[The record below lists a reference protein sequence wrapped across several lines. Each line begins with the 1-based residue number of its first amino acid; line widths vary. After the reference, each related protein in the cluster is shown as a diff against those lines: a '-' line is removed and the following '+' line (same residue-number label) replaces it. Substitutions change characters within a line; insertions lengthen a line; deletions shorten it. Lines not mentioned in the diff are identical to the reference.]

1 MSRGR
6 SYAVLAGQLLLV
18 IGIAVLVSVGVQA
31 LGGPAPVVGA
41 LAAPVAIGLVALF
54 VAERRLAGVGPDPA
68 LAGCQ
73 VVIALDRWPVGGI
86 WQNKYRASTRAGW
99 APGVLGLAPGRAV
112 FAPSRAQEADRAWE
126 DVPRAVQVRRA
137 VGGHAA
143 AVRVH
148 GARHGTI
155 QLVAQRHWKDVR
167 SMVEQVL
174 PVTDGW
180 DESLP
185 GPPPEQPVPGRPWPQ
200 QYSVRLLLEDGSETR
215 VEVGTW
221 HDEQAAERIAR
232 LVRAHR
238 APAGPAV
245 REAVV
250 VDMGPV
256 PRRPDGL
263 PDISELAVDRQ
274 EF

>member
-1 MSRGR
+1 M
-6 SYAVLAGQLLLV
+6 LAGQLLLV
-18 IGIAVLVSVGVQA
+18 IGIAVLLIAGLEA
-31 LGGPAPVVGA
+31 LGVSSPAVTRGAGLVGA
-41 LAAPVAIGLVALF
+41 TLVIGFLAT
-54 VAERRLAGVGPDPA
+54 RRLTGVGPDPS
-68 LAGCQ
+68 LTGCQ
-73 VVIALDRWPVGGI
+73 VVIPLDRWPVGGV
-86 WQNKYRASTRAGW
+86 WQNKYRARTRAGW

-112 FAPSRAQEADRAWE
+112 FAPSRGKEADRAWE

-137 VGGHAA
+137 VGGHAT

-232 LVRAHR
+232 LVRAHQV
-238 APAGPAV
+238 PSGPGV

-256 PRRPDGL
+256 PRRTDGL